1 MYHDKEIFFEN
12 YNQMNESLKM
22 YIYPDQKTDPFAN
35 VLLPNTHSSP
45 SGNHASKSFFKIT
58 LSASHFITQ
67 DPSEADL
74 FFLPFSIA
82 SMRHDKRIRADCI
95 KNFIEDYIST
105 FGTSTHFGTGQ
116 VVSVIFNV
124 VLSTEDIPFLKRI
137 LKEIVDSYEYV
148 KLHKNVLKVQNHF
161 QWYQKPV
168 DFDTFYMVMYKLWL
182 RRSSIRIHLLND
194 NE

>member
-1 MYHDKEIFFEN
+1 
-12 YNQMNESLKM
+12 MNESLKM

-82 SMRHDKRIRADCI
+82 SMRHDKRIGAGGI
-95 KNFIEDYIST
+95 KNFIKDYIST
-105 FGTSTHFGTGQ
+105 IKREYPFWNRTGGADHFYVACHSIGRTAMDKAPEVRINAIQ
-116 VVSVIFNV
+116 VVCSSSYFLQGYNAHKDASIPQIWPRPGVPPIRHPSERL
-124 VLSTEDIPFLKRI
+124 VL
-137 LKEIVDSYEYV
+137 
-148 KLHKNVLKVQNHF
+148 
-161 QWYQKPV
+161 
-168 DFDTFYMVMYKLWL
+168 
-182 RRSSIRIHLLND
+182 
-194 NE
+194 